1 MCTGVEI
8 ALLFA
13 AAAGTTAT
21 VMSANAQADAADANA
36 KQLNTQAG
44 QEQDA
49 AAAEAG
55 RIRKNAR
62 LQAGEANAA
71 LSASGVSVAEGS
83 ALKIDEQIYKSSESD
98 ALNTIISGNRR
109 SSSMGQE
116 ATNGVKA
123 AKNAKTAGY
132 IQAGASVLSAGAGAV
147 KASGWRSNG
156 PGFSGT
162 QAPAP
167 IYDRSIRVTS

>member
-1 MCTGVEI
+1 MCTGVEL

-13 AAAGTTAT
+13 AGAGAVGT
-21 VMSANAQADAADANA
+21 VMSVEAQQDAADANA
-36 KQLNTQAG
+36 LAINTQAG
-44 QEQDA
+44 QEQDQA
-49 AAAEAG
+49 NAEAD

-83 ALKIDEQIYKSSESD
+83 ALKIDEEIYKSSESD

-116 ATNGVKA
+116 AANGVKA

-132 IQAGASVLSAGAGAV
+132 VQAGASVLSAGAGAA

-162 QAPAP
+162 QAAAP
-167 IYDRSIRVTS
+167 IYDRSVRVNS